1 MAEGIPEFPRLFN
14 IPYGAGI
21 AIQNKIESVLF
32 TIPEA
37 APMAVMYS
45 VLQAWTSGN
54 PGMII
59 RCFLDN
65 NLRLLGF
72 WVK

>member
-32 TIPEA
+32 TISEA
-37 APMAVMYS
+37 APMAVLYS
-45 VLQAWTSGN
+45 VLQA
-54 PGMII
+54 
-59 RCFLDN
+59 
-65 NLRLLGF
+65 F
-72 WVK
+72 W